1 MTATTAPRLYCLPLL
16 LLLALL
22 PLNAAAQSDEEKRA
36 AMNAAYRQYQEL
48 IAQGPQM
55 RAQAEAPARQAYEL
69 ALEVLGDAH
78 ATTAALAM
86 NYGNVLADGD
96 AAARVLEQ
104 ALEITENLH
113 GDEALALI
121 DPLMALGDSA
131 TAHSEFTDARRHY
144 TRALQ
149 IAEGQPEPDS
159 FLTAI
164 IAIQLGTTAFS
175 LERPRE
181 AIEHFTMARDN
192 LAAIDNDIAR
202 VRLATANF
210 WIGRFHIRQQDY
222 AEAVGPLQESLVV
235 FERFP
240 EARQLS
246 VNTLVALVEAHER
259 LGQRAEATPHVQNLG
274 AGSAEPTL
282 VYRPEL
288 ASPLWESGEV
298 ALRFEVDA
306 EGFVQN
312 VRVPDGTDPA
322 LATAVT
328 EAVTALRYAP
338 RHDNGAA
345 AATADV
351 SYGFRFSRPARR

>member
-1 MTATTAPRLYCLPLL
+1 MRTTATSRRPLFCLL
-16 LLLALL
+16 LSLALL
-22 PLNAAAQSDEEKRA
+22 PAAVTAQTDEEKRA

-55 RAQAEAPARQAYEL
+55 RAQAEAPAREAYEL

-113 GDEALALI
+113 GDDALELI

-131 TAHSEFTDARRHY
+131 TAHSEFADARGHY
-144 TRALQ
+144 ARALE
-149 IAEGQPEPDS
+149 IAQRQPEPDS
-159 FLTAI
+159 FLNAI

-175 LERPRE
+175 LDRPRE
-181 AIEHFTMARDN
+181 TIQHLSMARDA

-210 WIGRFHIRQQDY
+210 WIGRYHIQQEAP
-222 AEAVGPLQESLVV
+222 AEAIAPLQEALAV

-246 VNTLVALVEAHER
+246 VNSLMALVEAHET
-259 LGQRAEATPHVQNLG
+259 LGQRTEATPHVQNLG
-274 AGSAEPTL
+274 TGTSAPTL
-282 VYRPEL
+282 VYRPQQSH
-288 ASPLWESGEV
+288 ALWEQGAV
-298 ALRFEVDA
+298 DLQFDVDA

-312 VRVPDGTDPA
+312 VRVPEGTAPEF
-322 LATAVT
+322 ATAVR

-338 RHDNGAA
+338 RHNNGAA
-345 AATADV
+345 AATSDV
-351 SYGFRFSRPARR
+351 RLAFQFSRPARR

>member
-1 MTATTAPRLYCLPLL
+1 MRLPAPTHPLPCLL
-16 LLLALL
+16 LCLALL
-22 PLNAAAQSDEEKRA
+22 PAVASAQTDEEKRA

-55 RAQAEAPARQAYEL
+55 RAQAEAPAREAYEL
-69 ALEVLGDAH
+69 ALDVLGDAH

-113 GDEALALI
+113 GDEALELI

-131 TAHSEFTDARRHY
+131 TAHSEFADARGHY
-144 TRALQ
+144 ERALE
-149 IAEGQPEPDS
+149 IAENQPEPDT
-159 FLTAI
+159 FLTAV

-175 LERPRE
+175 LDRPRE
-181 AIEHFTMARDN
+181 AIAHFTLARDN

-210 WIGRFHIRQQDY
+210 WIGRYHIQQQAD
-222 AEAVGPLQESLVV
+222 AEAIGPLQEALAV

-246 VNTLVALVEAHER
+246 VNTLTALVEAHER
-259 LGQRAEATPHVQNLG
+259 LGQRAEATPHAQNLG
-274 AGSAEPTL
+274 AGTSAPTL
-282 VYRPEL
+282 IYRPQL
-288 ASPLWESGEV
+288 SHALWERGEV
-298 ALRFEVDA
+298 ALLVDVDA

-312 VRVPDGTDPA
+312 VRVPEGTEPEFA
-322 LATAVT
+322 AAVR

-338 RHDNGAA
+338 RHANGAA
-345 AATADV
+345 AASTDV
-351 SYGFRFSRPARR
+351 RLAFQFSRPARR

>member
-1 MTATTAPRLYCLPLL
+1 MRRTTALACLLACSVSTATF
-16 LLLALL
+16 
-22 PLNAAAQSDEEKRA
+22 AQTDDEKRA

-55 RAQAEAPARQAYEL
+55 RAQAEAPAREAFEL

-96 AAARVLEQ
+96 AAARVLGQ

-113 GDEALALI
+113 GDEALELV

-131 TAHSEFTDARRHY
+131 TANSEFADARGHY
-144 TRALQ
+144 ARALE
-149 IAEGQPEPDS
+149 IAEGQPEPDP

-175 LERPRE
+175 LDRPRE

-202 VRLATANF
+202 VRLATAQF
-210 WIGRFHIRQQDY
+210 WIGRYHIQQEDY
-222 AEAVGPLQESLVV
+222 ADALGPLQESLAT

-246 VNTLVALVEAHER
+246 VNSLMALVEAHER
-259 LGQRAEATPHVQNLG
+259 LGQRAAATPHVQNLG
-274 AGSAEPTL
+274 
-282 VYRPEL
+282 
-288 ASPLWESGEV
+288 
-298 ALRFEVDA
+298 
-306 EGFVQN
+306 
-312 VRVPDGTDPA
+312 PA
-322 LATAVT
+322 AQH
-328 EAVTALRYAP
+328 P
-338 RHDNGAA
+338 R
-345 AATADV
+345 
-351 SYGFRFSRPARR
+351 

>member
-1 MTATTAPRLYCLPLL
+1 MRPKTALAC
-16 LLLALL
+16 LLALAL
-22 PLNAAAQSDEEKRA
+22 SNTALAQTDEEKRA

-55 RAQAEAPARQAYEL
+55 RAQAEAPAREAFEL
-69 ALEVLGDAH
+69 ALEILGDAH

-86 NYGNVLADGD
+86 NYGNVLSDGD

-104 ALEITENLH
+104 ALEISENLH
-113 GDEALALI
+113 GDDALELV

-131 TAHSEFTDARRHY
+131 TAHSEFADARRHY
-144 TRALQ
+144 TQALE
-149 IAEGQPEPDS
+149 IAEGQPEPDA

-175 LERPRE
+175 LDRPRE
-181 AIEHFTMARDN
+181 AIEHFTMARDT
-192 LAAIDNDIAR
+192 LQTIDNDIAR

-210 WIGRFHIRQQDY
+210 WIGRYHIRQEDH
-222 AEAVGPLQESLVV
+222 AEAIGPLQEALAV

-246 VNTLVALVEAHER
+246 VNSLMALVEAHER

-274 AGSAEPTL
+274 AGSAVPTL

-298 ALRFEVDA
+298 ALRFDVDA

-312 VRVPDGTDPA
+312 VRLPDGTEPE
-322 LATAVT
+322 LAAAVT
-328 EAVTALRYAP
+328 EAVMALRYAP

>member
-1 MTATTAPRLYCLPLL
+1 MPRTDALHRPLICLMLCLVLWPVAATAQT
-16 LLLALL
+16 
-22 PLNAAAQSDEEKRA
+22 DEEKRA

-55 RAQAEAPARQAYEL
+55 RAQAEAPAREAYEL

-96 AAARVLEQ
+96 AAARVLGQ
-104 ALEITENLH
+104 ALEISENLH
-113 GDEALALI
+113 GDDALELI

-131 TAHSEFTDARRHY
+131 TAHSEFADARGHY
-144 TRALQ
+144 ARALQ
-149 IAEGQPEPDS
+149 IAESQPEPDS
-159 FLTAI
+159 FLGAI

-175 LERPRE
+175 LDRPRE
-181 AIEHFTMARDN
+181 AIENFTRARDA

-210 WIGRFHIRQQDY
+210 WIGRYHIQQAAP
-222 AEAVGPLQESLVV
+222 AEALAPLQEALAV

-240 EARQLS
+240 EARPLS
-246 VNTLVALVEAHER
+246 VNSLMALVEAHET

-274 AGSAEPTL
+274 TGTTAPTL
-282 VYRPEL
+282 IYRPQQSH
-288 ASPLWESGEV
+288 ALWEQGAVEV
-298 ALRFEVDA
+298 QLDVDA

-312 VRVPDGTDPA
+312 VRVPEGTEPEFA
-322 LATAVT
+322 AAVR

-338 RHDNGAA
+338 RHADGAA
-345 AATADV
+345 AAIPDV
-351 SYGFRFSRPARR
+351 RLAFQFSRPARR

>member
-1 MTATTAPRLYCLPLL
+1 MRRTTALACLLACTLSTAT
-16 LLLALL
+16 LA
-22 PLNAAAQSDEEKRA
+22 QTDDEKRA
-36 AMNAAYRQYQEL
+36 AMNAAYRQYQAL

-55 RAQAEAPARQAYEL
+55 RAQAEAPARGAYEL

-86 NYGNVLADGD
+86 NYGNVLADGN

-104 ALEITENLH
+104 ALEISENLH
-113 GDEALALI
+113 GDDALELI

-131 TAHSEFTDARRHY
+131 TAHSEFADARGHY
-144 TRALQ
+144 TRALD
-149 IAEGQPEPDS
+149 IAEGQPEPDT

-175 LERPRE
+175 LDRPRE
-181 AIEHFTMARDN
+181 AIEHFSMARDN
-192 LAAIDNDIAR
+192 LQAIDNDIAR

-210 WIGRFHIRQQDY
+210 WIGRYHIRQEDF
-222 AEAVGPLQESLVV
+222 AEAIGPLQESLAV
-235 FERFP
+235 FDRFP

-246 VNTLVALVEAHER
+246 VNSLMALVEAHER
-259 LGQRAEATPHVQNLG
+259 LGQRAEATPHAQALG
-274 AGSAEPTL
+274 AGSTAPAL
-282 VYRPEL
+282 IFRPAL

-298 ALRFEVDA
+298 ALRFDVDA

-322 LATAVT
+322 LSAAVM

-345 AATADV
+345 AATRDV

>member
-1 MTATTAPRLYCLPLL
+1 MRPNSALACLLFTVVSTC
-16 LLLALL
+16 AF
-22 PLNAAAQSDEEKRA
+22 AQTDEEKRA

-55 RAQAEAPARQAYEL
+55 RAQAEAPAQEAFEL

-86 NYGNVLADGD
+86 NYGNVLSDGD

-113 GDEALALI
+113 GDEALELV

-131 TAHSEFTDARRHY
+131 TAHTEFADARGHY
-144 TRALQ
+144 ARALD
-149 IAEGQPEPDS
+149 IAQEQPEPDT

-175 LERPRE
+175 LDRPRE

-192 LAAIDNDIAR
+192 LAVIDNDIAR

-210 WIGRFHIRQQDY
+210 WIGRYHISQEDY
-222 AEAVGPLQESLVV
+222 AEAIGPLRESLAV
-235 FERFP
+235 FDRFP

-246 VNTLVALVEAHER
+246 VNSLMALVEAHER

-274 AGSAEPTL
+274 AGSTAPTL
-282 VYRPEL
+282 IYRPDL
-288 ASPLWESGEV
+288 PSPLWESGEV
-298 ALRFEVDA
+298 ALRLDVDA
-306 EGFVQN
+306 EGFVRN
-312 VRVPDGTDPA
+312 VRLPDGTEPE
-322 LATAVT
+322 LASAVT

-345 AATADV
+345 AATSDV

>member
-1 MTATTAPRLYCLPLL
+1 MRPTTALAC
-16 LLLALL
+16 LLALAL
-22 PLNAAAQSDEEKRA
+22 TNAALAQTDDEKRA

-55 RAQAEAPARQAYEL
+55 RAQAEAPAREAFEL

-104 ALEITENLH
+104 ALEISENLH
-113 GDEALALI
+113 GDKALELV

-131 TAHSEFTDARRHY
+131 TAHSEFADARGHY
-144 TRALQ
+144 ARALE
-149 IAEGQPEPDS
+149 IAGGQPEPDP

-175 LERPRE
+175 LDRPRE
-181 AIEHFTMARDN
+181 AIEHFTMARDT
-192 LAAIDNDIAR
+192 LQAIDTDIAR

-210 WIGRFHIRQQDY
+210 WIGRYHIQQEDY
-222 AEAVGPLQESLVV
+222 AEALGPLQESLAV
-235 FERFP
+235 FDRFP

-246 VNTLVALVEAHER
+246 VNSLTALVEAHER

-274 AGSAEPTL
+274 AGSTAPTL
-282 VYRPEL
+282 IYRPEL

-298 ALRFEVDA
+298 ALRFDVNA

-312 VRVPDGTDPA
+312 VRVPDGTDPELSA
-322 LATAVT
+322 AVT

-338 RHDNGAA
+338 RHDNGQA
-345 AATADV
+345 AATQDV